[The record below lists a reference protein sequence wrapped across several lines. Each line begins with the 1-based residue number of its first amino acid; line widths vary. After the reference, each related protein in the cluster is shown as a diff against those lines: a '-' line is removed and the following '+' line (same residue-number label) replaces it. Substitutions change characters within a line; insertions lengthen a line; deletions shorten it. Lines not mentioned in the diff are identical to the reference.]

1 MKLPNIPTRI
11 LLNPF
16 LAFAW
21 ILSCSGFALAF
32 DFHLDSAHGDAVN
45 GVQRRYAP
53 YPQGDCTHCHDT
65 FDEAICGNPLMLFST
80 PLYTQ
85 QNIGFCI
92 ECHKAIANSAQGE
105 EEVDTMPQQYSYS
118 TEFGG
123 GTDTCPG
130 HIKQAFNFVKENGNS
145 RPGVCDSDNGSAHH
159 LTSIRNFLK
168 GQWGF
173 SDSNDEID
181 PCDGCHNPHKAQEH
195 DYPVGAMGSSPI
207 SLPSTHDG
215 TWDVWGAAAD
225 ERMDT
230 YLVGD
235 EIYMAPYYY
244 NGGGKYEPENNW
256 TNDGSNLPDY
266 VTFCTDCHNSTTV
279 IYSEELGR
287 NLYQFDWATEKHGG
301 GAASDN
307 PNYYDLKS
315 PYSDSQSGMYVLS
328 CTDCH
333 EPHGSPNSFLA
344 RKWVNGY
351 TANLIEGSPNDWRN
365 WCGRC
370 HNQMSHLP
378 SDGPHDLYSGCTNC
392 HNPSATDYTCSS
404 PSASCHTH
412 GSGLGGL

>member
-1 MKLPNIPTRI
+1 
-11 LLNPF
+11 

-21 ILSCSGFALAF
+21 SLFGGNAALAF
-32 DFHLDSAHGDAVN
+32 DFHDDTAHGNADF
-45 GVQRRYAP
+45 GVHRRYAP

-92 ECHKAIANSAQGE
+92 ECHKAIGNSAQGE
-105 EEVDTMPQQYSYS
+105 ELVDTMPNQYSYS
-118 TEFGG
+118 TKFGG
-123 GTDTCPG
+123 GTDTCPA

-145 RPGVCDSDNGSAHH
+145 RPALCSSNDGSAHH
-159 LTSIRNFLK
+159 LTSIRNFL
-168 GQWGF
+168 QSRWGF
-173 SDSNDEID
+173 SDSLDEIN
-181 PCDGCHNPHKAQEH
+181 PCDGCHNPHKAQQH
-195 DYPVGAMGSSPI
+195 DYPVGAMGTSPI

-215 TWDVWGAAAD
+215 TWDVWGAAAS

-230 YLVGD
+230 YLVGS

-244 NGGGKYEPENNW
+244 NAGGKHEPEKNY

-266 VTFCTDCHNSTTV
+266 VTFCTDCHNSSTV
-279 IYSEELGR
+279 IYSEELDR
-287 NLYQFDWATEKHGG
+287 DLYQFDWATEKHGG

-307 PNYYDLKS
+307 TNYYDLRS
-315 PYSDSQSGMYVLS
+315 PYSESQSGMYVLS

-333 EPHGSPNSFLA
+333 EPHGSPNSFLT
-344 RKWVNGY
+344 RKWVNGS
-351 TANLIEGSPNDWRN
+351 TASLIEGSPNDWRT
-365 WCGRC
+365 WCRRC

-378 SDGPHDLYSGCTNC
+378 EDGPHDTALGCTTCHPLIQDPPGVGYNC
-392 HNPSATDYTCSS
+392 YS
-404 PSASCHTH
+404 PSLGCHRH